1 MGRLS
6 EASQMPR
13 GRAQSGYDVCGI
25 KLDFRENPITC
36 RLVAGYLIANGS
48 YERVA
53 EKRSYERKK

>member
-6 EASQMPR
+6 EAGQMPR
-13 GRAQSGYDVCGI
+13 GRAQSGYDAWDI
-25 KLDFRENPITC
+25 MLDSRGNPITC
-36 RLVAGYLIANGS
+36 RLAAGYLIANGS